1 MWKKWLPVLALLT
14 LCGST
19 GTPKDAKSVVE
30 DVARTIGAGGVN
42 TIQYS
47 GSGIYSQF
55 GQSYLPNG
63 PYPRFYVKYSRVVDY
78 GKNLSR
84 EELVRTQF
92 ENPPRGGGGQPLYR
106 EARGVTVSTEN
117 SPWGGG
123 AVALTPYGWV
133 KAAMAANPVIK
144 SASVKGKQVTVV
156 SFTLRDKYKVNG
168 YVNSENLLEKV
179 ETWMPNPILGDTLIE
194 TNYSDYRDFGGVK
207 FPMKIIQKDG
217 IFPVLE
223 LTVSD
228 VQPNA
233 PANIEVPRSAPSATP
248 PPARVESQKIADGV
262 WYLAGTPDPNSMAVE
277 FKDYVVIIESSVT
290 EARALANMAE
300 VKRLVPGKPIRY
312 QLNSHHHSDH
322 AAGLRAYVAEGS
334 IIITHEMNKTFYER
348 MVLKNPHTLDP
359 DRLSESPKPA
369 KFIWV
374 KDKYVLTDG
383 DRSLEIY
390 AVPGAGHTANLLMS
404 YLPKEKILFIT
415 DIFNQF
421 GEPRPNDPPP
431 GIVTPYYAALGDN
444 LKRLNLDVRQL
455 APSHGKGV
463 VPVELLKKALEG
475 VVKAPEV
482 TPPSGN

>member
-1 MWKKWLPVLALLT
+1 MRKKWLPVLALLT

-19 GTPKDAKSVVE
+19 GTPRDAKSVVG
-30 DVARTIGAGGVN
+30 DVSRTIGAASVN

-63 PYPRFYVKYSRVVDY
+63 PYPRFYAKYSRVVDY
-78 GKNLSR
+78 GKNISR

-133 KAAMAANPVIK
+133 KAAMAANPVMK
-144 SASVKGKQVTVV
+144 PVTVKGKKLTVI
-156 SFTLRDKYKVNG
+156 SFTVRDKYKVNG
-168 YVNSENLLEKV
+168 YVNSENFLEKV

-194 TNYSDYRDFGGVK
+194 TDYSDYKDFAGVK
-207 FPMKIIQKDG
+207 FPMKILQKDG
-217 IFPVLE
+217 VFPVLE
-223 LTVSD
+223 LTVSN

-233 PANIEVPRSAPSATP
+233 PANIEAPRAGQMTTH
-248 PPARVESQKIADGV
+248 VESQKIADGV

-290 EARALANMAE
+290 EARALANIEE

-312 QLNSHHHSDH
+312 HINSHHHSDH
-322 AAGLRAYVAEGS
+322 AAGLRVFVVEGS
-334 IIITHEMNKTFYER
+334 TIITHEMNKTFYEQV
-348 MVLKNPHTLDP
+348 VLKNPHTLEP
-359 DRLSESPKPA
+359 DRLSEHPTPA

-383 DRSLEIY
+383 DRTLEIY

-431 GIVTPYYAALGDN
+431 GIVSPYYAALGDN
-444 LKRLNLDVRQL
+444 LKRLNLDVQQL
-455 APSHGKGV
+455 APAHGKGV
-463 VPVELLKKALEG
+463 VSVELLKEALVG
-475 VVKAPEV
+475 VVKAPDV